1 MNFWLHVFYVQ
12 ALSKQFHCKTFAWM
26 YLFNFLWL
34 LKITTTRSAFWVALE
49 ALTWGYPSHNTGAFT
64 VARWVTSG
72 HGWEKENVID
82 AWFEFDDQCHVFGKI
97 LKSLQ
102 MLFKIYL
109 YSVCTTEMCE
119 VVTVI
124 LFVCRFRNEHV
135 VFSCLKKSVNIWIC
149 WRETILVF
157 LSETR
162 TTTRSVDFL
171 FFSLSVCMS
180 VCISKWHQS
189 SCHVVGRSHSLT

>member
-1 MNFWLHVFYVQ
+1 
-12 ALSKQFHCKTFAWM
+12 M
-26 YLFNFLWL
+26 YLFNSLRL
-34 LKITTTRSAFWVALE
+34 LKITTTRSAFWVAPE

-64 VARWVTSG
+64 VVRWVTSG

-82 AWFEFDDQCHVFGKI
+82 AWFEFDDQRSCFWKI

-124 LFVCRFRNEHV
+124 LFVCV
-135 VFSCLKKSVNIWIC
+135 D
-149 WRETILVF
+149 
-157 LSETR
+157 SETSTWFSAVWKSLWTFESAGER
-162 TTTRSVDFL
+162 LFWSFFQRRGQQQGQLIFFF
-171 FFSLSVCMS
+171 FFSLCLHVCLY
-180 VCISKWHQS
+180 I
-189 SCHVVGRSHSLT
+189 